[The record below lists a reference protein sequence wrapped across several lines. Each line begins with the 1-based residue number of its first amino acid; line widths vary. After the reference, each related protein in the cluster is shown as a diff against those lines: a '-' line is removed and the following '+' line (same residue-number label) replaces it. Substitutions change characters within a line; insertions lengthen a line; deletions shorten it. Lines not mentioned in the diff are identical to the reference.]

1 MIIRRAPSAGAARS
15 AVRRNPKAK
24 IFGMERKAYGRDFG
38 LSARMVTTMFLLGAL
53 YVAFFIALLQFTNI
67 GIGFLILIMGGLA
80 FLQYYTSDKIA
91 LRASGA
97 KVVERDQAPELHDM
111 VERLCAMA
119 DLPKPRLAVIPT
131 DVPNAFATGRNPKNS
146 VVAVTEGLWR
156 RLSKP
161 EVEGVI
167 AHELSHIGNRDV
179 AIMTISSFFAMVAAL
194 LMRMGLWGG
203 MFGGGRD
210 RSGGPPIWLI
220 MFVVSMITYVV
231 SYVLI
236 LMISRYREYAA
247 DRGAAMITGAPE
259 NLMSALQRIASNIA
273 QIPQR
278 DLREVQGMN
287 AFFIVPTNVKSS
299 FAELFMTHPPLE
311 KRLARL
317 ADIAREMGRPV

>member
-1 MIIRRAPSAGAARS
+1 
-15 AVRRNPKAK
+15 
-24 IFGMERKAYGRDFG
+24 
-38 LSARMVTTMFLLGAL
+38 MVTTMFLLGAL
-53 YVAFFIALLQFTNI
+53 YVAFFVVLISVIDAPFFVIVL
-67 GIGFLILIMGGLA
+67 FLGALA

-97 KVVERDQAPELHDM
+97 KIVERDEAPELHDM

-119 DLPKPRLAVIPT
+119 DLPKPRVAVVPT

-146 VVAVTEGLWR
+146 VVAVTEGLWN

-161 EVEGVI
+161 EVEGVL

-179 AIMTISSFFAMVAAL
+179 AIMTVSSFFAMVAAM
-194 LMRMGLWGG
+194 LMRFGMYAG
-203 MFGGGRD
+203 MFGGGRGRD
-210 RSGGPPIWLI
+210 SGPPVWLI
-220 MFVVSMITYVV
+220 MFVVSMITYVI

-247 DRGAAMITGAPE
+247 DRGAALITGAPE
-259 NLMSALQRIASNIA
+259 NLMSALQRIASNMT

-299 FAELFMTHPPLE
+299 FAEMFMTHPPLE

-317 ADIAREMGRPV
+317 AEIAREMGRPVNA